1 MFYSE
6 NLLSKTGP
14 LARVWLSAN
23 LEKKLSKSHILQ
35 SDIQS
40 SVGAIVDQ
48 GQAPMALRLSAQLLL
63 GVVRI
68 YSRKTRYLLDDC
80 NEALIKIKMAFR
92 TSNNNDL
99 PTSVVVPGGLELPD
113 VLTEA
118 DIFTNFDMSALF
130 SQPLDLGGP
139 SDKRQDFGMDWNSTL
154 NPEAST
160 QSQLTPEDRPQ
171 LEDDTGLELD
181 LGEDLPFGDAETSL
195 SIEVARNAPAP
206 RPVGEDLFSEDNKLL
221 DGDDLDLDLGEDVP
235 MPDGPDLA
243 PTTSHDNNDRFLAQD
258 DGIDFGGDDTLGL
271 NDEVGEQRQ
280 RDSQSPLSEAPS
292 DLVRHL
298 DETFANEEEVVEEV
312 AARQP
317 QRSKRRKGLVPDAQ
331 TVLKSQQIKE
341 QQTDRSRILKP
352 ISLLPRDPVLLTL
365 MNMQKNGEFVSS
377 IMGDGRSR
385 GWAPE
390 LRGILSIDVIRG
402 PSDLKRKR
410 DSGIGDLSGNE
421 HADKIPR
428 LEFEEEELPVDEGIA
443 IGGDSGLNQDQTQVE
458 VPADDSARPMM
469 SDPVEAEQAPS
480 PNDGED
486 EGIGTG
492 DYDHFNDTTVP
503 ILHPADSG
511 PVSLGTKHAVHLL
524 RDKFGGENTDGSPTS
539 QSKKTVLFQELLPEG
554 RASKEDATKMF
565 FEMLVLATKDAV
577 KVDQSEKSIGGPIRI
592 RGKRGLWGSWAEM
605 ENTEADAPTNTVTT

>member
-23 LEKKLSKSHILQ
+23 LEKKLSKSHVLQ

-63 GVVRI
+63 GV
-68 YSRKTRYLLDDC
+68 
-80 NEALIKIKMAFR
+80 AFR
-92 TSNNNDL
+92 ISNNNDL
-99 PTSVVVPGGLELPD
+99 PTSMVVPGGLELPD

-139 SDKRQDFGMDWNSTL
+139 NDKRQDFGMDWSSTL
-154 NPEAST
+154 NPETST
-160 QSQLTPEDRPQ
+160 QSRLTPEDRPQ

-181 LGEDLPFGDAETSL
+181 LGEDLPLGDNNDTSI
-195 SIEVARNAPAP
+195 SVEVGRNAPP
-206 RPVGEDLFSEDNKLL
+206 SRPVGADMFSDDNKLL

-235 MPDGPDLA
+235 MPDGPSLQA
-243 PTTSHDNNDRFLAQD
+243 TTAHDNIDNFLGQD
-258 DGIDFGGDDTLGL
+258 NSIGFGGDDTIGL
-271 NDEVGEQRQ
+271 QGENDEQRQ
-280 RDSQSPLSEAPS
+280 RESQSPLSEAPS
-292 DLVRHL
+292 DLVRQL
-298 DETFANEEEVVEEV
+298 DQTFANEEEAEEEV

-317 QRSKRRKGLVPDAQ
+317 QRSKKRKALVPDVQ
-331 TVLKSQQIKE
+331 TVLKSQQIKD
-341 QQTDRSRILKP
+341 QQADRSKILKP
-352 ISLLPRDPVLLTL
+352 ASFLPKDPVLLSL
-365 MNMQKNGEFVSS
+365 MNMQKNGEFVSN
-377 IMGDGRSR
+377 IMGEGRSR

-402 PSDLKRKR
+402 PPDLKRKR
-410 DSGIGDLSGNE
+410 DSGIADVSGDE
-421 HADKIPR
+421 HADKVPR
-428 LEFEEEELPVDEGIA
+428 LEFGEDELPVDEGIA
-443 IGGDSGLNQDQTQVE
+443 IGGDSTLNQDQTQIE
-458 VPADDSARPMM
+458 LPADDGVRPVM
-469 SDPVEAEQAPS
+469 SDPAEPENARS

-486 EGIGTG
+486 EGIGGG
-492 DYDHFNDTTVP
+492 DYDHFDDTTVP
-503 ILHPADSG
+503 LLHPADSG

-524 RDKFGGENTDGSPTS
+524 RDRFGGENADGSPAS
-539 QSKKTVLFQELLPEG
+539 QAKKSVLFQDLLPEG

-577 KVDQSEKSIGGPIRI
+577 KMDQSDKSIGGPIRI
-592 RGKRGLWGSWAEM
+592 RGKRGLWGSWAET
-605 ENTEADAPTNTVTT
+605 ENTEADASGGTAVPAA